1 MLPIFLFSCH
11 RKAAVPDVER
21 GQIDSVVYSVGD
33 ADSLARV
40 MDSFISAGNLYGEMV
55 AARELGKKLR
65 NASQFYEAIDVH
77 KRGLVAAEKLRDTVQ
92 IVQALNNIGTNYR
105 RLAILDEAS
114 SYHYQALT
122 YCDQY
127 SGSRNP
133 DDRTARKNRV
143 VSLNG
148 IGNVQLTLG
157 NADEAENAF
166 RQALKG
172 ENELGSALGQAINYA
187 NLGSILESREML
199 DSARYYYGKSLE
211 FNEKVKSDLGVSLCH
226 AHFGRL
232 SEKEGD
238 YDTAIEEYRQAYD
251 IMEGNSDV
259 WHWLESAVSLVRAY
273 INAGN
278 LERASFYLAKAGKE
292 AGRISSMEYL
302 AEVNRLEYLISKKK
316 GNAVKALEYYVRSR
330 EYADSVASEKNL
342 NHIQNVRVRYE
353 RERKQN
359 EIELLNRSWEAER
372 KNRNALLTMSLI
384 ALFLTIATIIVLIF
398 LIALRN
404 RNQRIIK
411 EMERMKS
418 TFFTN
423 ITHEFRTPLS
433 VVQAAAGD
441 VLNRSSDPEV
451 RRDALDILRHGK
463 GLLNLINQILDIAKL
478 TEKSAV
484 KAVPEWK
491 YGDIVGFIS
500 MICESYRPF
509 AQTAGVRL
517 VFSSPVE
524 ELEMD
529 FIPDYV
535 QKIVG
540 NLLSNAV
547 KFSPSGAD
555 VLLFV
560 KQEEADV
567 HIIVCDKG
575 VGMTAEQKDKIFIP
589 FYQAPTDSQRIGSG
603 IGLSLV
609 KLSVEAMNGRVDVH
623 SAPGEGTV
631 FIVRIPLAYGGK
643 VSGRLNMAEYNIPEA
658 DTLAT
663 TRLEINEDIVCGTDS
678 FSILIIEDTAEV
690 ARWQMKQL
698 GEGYSYYF
706 ASDGESGLARAEE
719 IIPGLIITD
728 IMMPGMDG
736 YEVCRRIRS
745 SELLNHI
752 PVIMVTAKA
761 THEDRMKGLAAGAD
775 AYLEKPFHADELA
788 VRVSKLL
795 EQRKLLQ
802 SKWEAVIRQGEPVE
816 ENPAANELPDADRA
830 FVGKFTD
837 AVNKCFET
845 GTLDYDF
852 IASEMCL
859 TRSHMNRKLKAI
871 TGMTSTEYI
880 KTMRISLAKAL
891 IDTTD
896 MKIEA
901 IAMRCGV
908 DDVAYFSSLFRKA
921 TGMTPTAWR
930 SRNRG

>member
-211 FNEKVKSDLGVSLCH
+211 FNEKAKSDLGVSLCH

-232 SEKEGD
+232 AEKEGD

-398 LIALRN
+398 LITLRN

-555 VLLFV
+555 VILFV

-719 IIPGLIITD
+719 IIPDLIITD